1 MIVDESFS
9 RLTTRT
15 IVHDSS
21 SVSYFSNFG
30 QIAVR
35 KHVAAL
41 SLVAKIHTFTSL
53 SYGRPFSIHIFTR
66 KELGTRCPCDFA
78 CATAGEL

>member
-1 MIVDESFS
+1 MIVDDSFS
-9 RLTTRT
+9 RLSTRT
-15 IVHDSS
+15 MVHDSF
-21 SVSYFSNFG
+21 SVSCFGNFG

-41 SLVAKIHTFTSL
+41 SRRKIHTFTSL

-66 KELGTRCPCDFA
+66 KELETRCPRDFA
-78 CATAGEL
+78 CATAVEL